1 MGSIEMLVM
10 GDYVIKR
17 KRASLRRL
25 LGEADKD
32 DNGLQVTPTCPKRTG
47 PCTFE
52 TTWEADE
59 DDMDEESIITH
70 TRVRMPNRPMHSEK
84 GGGWFDL
91 MDELEGELLSAA
103 DGTRTLNE
111 ILSYYTAT
119 DVNKPSPISE
129 EREEETQILIQNLVH
144 RLVRLYENTLIS
156 W

>member
-1 MGSIEMLVM
+1 
-10 GDYVIKR
+10 
-17 KRASLRRL
+17 
-25 LGEADKD
+25 
-32 DNGLQVTPTCPKRTG
+32 
-47 PCTFE
+47 
-52 TTWEADE
+52 
-59 DDMDEESIITH
+59 MDEESIITH